1 MRRAELCQL
10 KVTDIDKER
19 MVIHIHQ
26 GKGQGDRDVDL
37 SEKLL
42 RDLARVLAL
51 DATENVLVPRH
62 REQLARGWYKSSS
75 QWGG

>member
-1 MRRAELCQL
+1 
-10 KVTDIDKER
+10 VTDIDKER

-26 GKGQGDRDVDL
+26 GQDDREVDL

-42 RDLARVLAL
+42 RDPARVLAL

-62 REQLARGWYKSSS
+62 REQLARGWYCIY
-75 QWGG
+75 QDGCCAITYVVA